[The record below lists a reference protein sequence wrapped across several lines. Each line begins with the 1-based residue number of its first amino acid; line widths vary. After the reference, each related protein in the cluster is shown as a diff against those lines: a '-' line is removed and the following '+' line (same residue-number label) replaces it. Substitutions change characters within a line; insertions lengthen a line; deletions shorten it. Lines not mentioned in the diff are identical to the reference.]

1 MLLPTLA
8 AAVAWCRSPP
18 APHGARAAISMQ
30 HTQGWDGFGK
40 GPFRH
45 FSNFREFMCARLQ
58 RDAAAAHSPLRRP
71 RRARRSVFPD
81 EDRQLYPEMFAFP
94 LGVYEVCLQRPLGI
108 QFEEQDGG
116 GVAVTELVDDGNAAI
131 DGVVKPGDVLIAV
144 TAVKVFGARF
154 ERKIVPAG
162 DFDFDTVVS
171 AISSNEPRYG
181 ARDVVLWVQRPGEAD
196 QAQVDRFLEFYQIPF
211 DHVFRTG

>member
-1 MLLPTLA
+1 
-8 AAVAWCRSPP
+8 VC
-18 APHGARAAISMQ
+18 APCSSQEQEPGR
-30 HTQGWDGFGK
+30 
-40 GPFRH
+40 
-45 FSNFREFMCARLQ
+45 
-58 RDAAAAHSPLRRP
+58 
-71 RRARRSVFPD
+71 
-81 EDRQLYPEMFAFP
+81 
-94 LGVYEVCLQRPLGI
+94 GV
-108 QFEEQDGG
+108 
-116 GVAVTELVDDGNAAI
+116 LVDYLVEGGNAANSGMI
-131 DGVVKPGDVLIAV
+131 QPGDVLILV